1 VHEAQN
7 ASTTQRRAAALIP
20 PNIQRPLPPAPRT
33 VECVYVFRSRSPTA
47 RTTTIKLYVS
57 YAPIFITPMRKI
69 GSG

>member
-1 VHEAQN
+1 
-7 ASTTQRRAAALIP
+7 
-20 PNIQRPLPPAPRT
+20 